1 MKLLRIKIWV
11 CAVACMITGY
21 MQALSA
27 DTAPSPQ
34 KRSYEATAIKAQRFF
49 KYREWPNA
57 AAMYELMLEEQPKN
71 CDTYAHAIVVAGMRS
86 MPDYEI
92 ALAEKAQANL
102 VPVDSLLHGVQR
114 VSFSLGETSQYEKFL
129 LLLKERQPW
138 LGRSIDKQLLRYYLF
153 RRNGPGIEKYSRIML
168 SGAPGNPDF
177 MLALAQG
184 QLLNGHYDSAMAT
197 YKELIGVH
205 PDNYTALLY
214 LGNYYKE
221 KGDSPAA
228 LEYLRRAQAVKA
240 TPYVAEAITGLDR
253 GGMEK

>member
-114 VSFSLGETSQYEKFL
+114 VSFSLGETS
-129 LLLKERQPW
+129 
-138 LGRSIDKQLLRYYLF
+138 
-153 RRNGPGIEKYSRIML
+153 
-168 SGAPGNPDF
+168 
-177 MLALAQG
+177 
-184 QLLNGHYDSAMAT
+184 
-197 YKELIGVH
+197 
-205 PDNYTALLY
+205 
-214 LGNYYKE
+214 
-221 KGDSPAA
+221 
-228 LEYLRRAQAVKA
+228 
-240 TPYVAEAITGLDR
+240 
-253 GGMEK
+253 